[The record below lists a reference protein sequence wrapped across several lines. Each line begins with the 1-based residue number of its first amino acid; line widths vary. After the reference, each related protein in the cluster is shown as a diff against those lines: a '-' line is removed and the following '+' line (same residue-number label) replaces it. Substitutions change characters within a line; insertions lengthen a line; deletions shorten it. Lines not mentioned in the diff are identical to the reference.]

1 MFKTTRLTEESNNQL
16 GSFQVILIF
25 LIHYQAFSFYCFSK
39 YFLNMYPK
47 FSKSTFSSNLV
58 QNVSSAQSNT
68 KHLLRKD

>member
-39 YFLNMYPK
+39 YFSNMYPK

-58 QNVSSAQSNT
+58 QNVSPAQSNT